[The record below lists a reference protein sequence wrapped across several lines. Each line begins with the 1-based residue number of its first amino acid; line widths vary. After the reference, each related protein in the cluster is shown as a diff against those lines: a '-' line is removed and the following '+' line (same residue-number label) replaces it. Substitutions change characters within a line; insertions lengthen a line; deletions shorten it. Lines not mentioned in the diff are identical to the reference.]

1 MPTVDVYKMNKKK
14 AGKAE
19 LSDGVFDA
27 DSRQHLYYD
36 VVRGQLLSRRRGTVK
51 TKKRSEV
58 RGSTRKVYRQKG
70 TGRARHGD
78 NRSPLYKRG
87 GVVFGPQ
94 PRDWE
99 TRIPRKVRRAA
110 LKSALS
116 DRLREGH
123 LVVID
128 SLDLEAI
135 KTKRIV
141 EFLDKFDLS
150 SALLVDVDNRSL
162 SLSCRNVPNAKY
174 LAAGGLNLFD
184 VLKYDHL
191 VLSKQAVEAIEGA
204 LKP

>member
-27 DSRQHLYYD
+27 ESRQHIYYD
-36 VVRGQLLSRRRGTVK
+36 VVRGQLLSRRRGTAK

-58 RGSTRKVYRQKG
+58 AGSTRKVYKQKG

-78 NRSPLYKRG
+78 SRSPLYKRG
-87 GVVFGPQ
+87 GAVFGPQ
-94 PRDWE
+94 PRNWE
-99 TRIPRKVRRAA
+99 TRIPRKVKRAA
-110 LKSALS
+110 LKSAIS

-123 LVVID
+123 LLVID
-128 SLDLEAI
+128 AMDLKAI
-135 KTKRIV
+135 KTKEIA
-141 EFLDKFDLS
+141 EFLGRFELS

-162 SLSCRNVPNAKY
+162 SLSCRNLPNAKY
-174 LAAGGLNLFD
+174 LAAKGLNLFD